1 MCATFSIST
10 MGHYCDGEEDTL
22 RLLKTGIP
30 VVEVAEAEKPRLL
43 QPMDI
48 SADRLH
54 YSNKE
59 INNYL
64 HSDLLIPWENEEKH
78 ASYLDT
84 IHWPFLLVYDKI
96 LCFFCTYLLFSFA
109 LLPCL
114 CALSCLKWFQILPR
128 YFPHRCE

>member
-10 MGHYCDGEEDTL
+10 MGHYCDGEEDTF

-59 INNYL
+59 INNYANPTGRDCAVPKEAAITD
-64 HSDLLIPWENEEKH
+64 STSTSTAN
-78 ASYLDT
+78 ADT
-84 IHWPFLLVYDKI
+84 TAPAPTTVNSQKTRSTSRLAVPVPPKQKNKVSRPSR
-96 LCFFCTYLLFSFA
+96 TPKA
-109 LLPCL
+109 T
-114 CALSCLKWFQILPR
+114 
-128 YFPHRCE
+128 